1 MGGLCSSCFGSSSEE
16 SNLMPSPETRR
27 KQQLEAAER
36 RRMENETRGI
46 KDPERVKRQ
55 QMRSE
60 EMQRREEEAA
70 RTGGGQPALR
80 WQQD

>member
-1 MGGLCSSCFGSSSEE
+1 MGSLCSSCFGSSSEE

-36 RRMENETRGI
+36 RRLENETRGI

-55 QMRSE
+55 QQRSE
-60 EMQRREEEAA
+60 DMQRREEEAA
-70 RTGGGQPALR
+70 RAGGQPALR